1 MLSRRDLLAGT
12 MALPVTGHPL
22 DAAVAHLEKATRAG
36 EVTAAVLLVEAR
48 GRRHTHVFGSAK
60 PDTVFLLASIT
71 KPMTAIGVM
80 TLVEEGKLALAD
92 PVHKHLP
99 GFTGGDRPL
108 VTIQQLLNHTSGLPD
123 QLPDNLELRRRHAPL
138 DEFVAGALRVPL
150 RFAPGTSVA
159 YQSMGFLLAAKIAE
173 TVSRVPFREL
183 LRRRLFEPLGMAGAS
198 LGLGG
203 RKVEE
208 TARVQ
213 VPDDP
218 GGWNSAYW
226 RDLGSPWGGAHASA
240 GDVLRLL
247 AWAAHPTPKGPLR
260 PETARAMLA
269 PSTPA
274 ARDRYGLGWRL
285 GVGGKGASAGTFG
298 HSGATGTLCWWD
310 ATRDLGVV
318 LLTTRPS
325 DQSEKTVLRPVS
337 DLVSSAF

>member
-1 MLSRRDLLAGT
+1 MLSRRDLLLGT
-12 MALPVTGHPL
+12 MALPVTAHPL
-22 DAAVAHLEKATRAG
+22 GAAVAHLEKATASG
-36 EVTAAVLLVEAR
+36 EVAAAVLLVEAR
-48 GRRHTHVFGSAK
+48 GQRHLHAFGQAR

-92 PVHKHLP
+92 PVQKHLP
-99 GFTGGDRPL
+99 AFTGGDRPR
-108 VTIQQLLNHTSGLPD
+108 VTLQHLLNHTSGLPD

-138 DEFVAGALRVPL
+138 DAFVAGALRAPL
-150 RFAPGTSVA
+150 RYAPGTSVA
-159 YQSMGFLLAAKIAE
+159 YQSMGFLLAATIAE
-173 TVSRVPFREL
+173 TVSRLPFREL
-183 LRRRLFEPLGMAGAS
+183 LRRRLFQPLGMAGAS

-218 GGWNSAYW
+218 GGWNSPYW
-226 RDLGSPWGGAHASA
+226 RDLGSPWGGAHATA
-240 GDVLRLL
+240 DDVMRLL
-247 AWAAHPTPKGPLR
+247 RWSAHPTPKGPLR

-269 PSTPA
+269 ATTPPG
-274 ARDRYGLGWRL
+274 RDRYGLGWRL
-285 GVGGKGASAGTFG
+285 GVGGKGASPGTFG
-298 HSGATGTLCWWD
+298 HSGATGTLAWLD
-310 ATRDLGVV
+310 PARDLAVV

-337 DLVSSAF
+337 DLVSAAF